1 MPNELN
7 RRRFLKAAAS
17 TACLTAAS
25 APAAWPVTKR
35 RPNIVLVLG
44 DDHTYRDIGCYG
56 NPEVKTPNMDRLA
69 GEGMRFTR
77 AFTATAMCAP
87 SRQQLYTGLFPIR
100 NGAYPNHSQVYP
112 GTKSLPHYLKAL
124 DYRVGLAGKRHFGPA
139 ASYPFESVGK
149 VELDFD
155 AMREFVSREPSLPFC
170 MVVCSKSPHCPWS
183 EGDASV
189 YDPEKLTLPGSW
201 VDTPET
207 RQALT
212 RYYAEVT
219 HLDRQVGRC
228 MELVR
233 DAGVED
239 ETLFIYTSEQG
250 SQFPF
255 SKWTCYEAGLHVA
268 FIARWPGQIQPRSTA
283 DAMVQYVDVV
293 PTLVEA
299 ACGETVSGVD
309 GRSFLPVLRGQTDT
323 HNDAVY
329 GVHTTRGIKD
339 GSECY
344 PIRSIRTATHRYIL
358 NLNSEAAFQNVLMS
372 KDREGY
378 WKSWEAKAETDPQ
391 AAERVERYRRRPAEE
406 LYDVEADP
414 HALHNLADDPKHRE
428 LVDSLRKRLE
438 EWMKQQG
445 DRGSETEMRAFER
458 QGNRNKK

>member
-1 MPNELN
+1 MNETID
-7 RRRFLKAAAS
+7 RRHFLKATAS
-17 TACLTAAS
+17 TACLTTVAS
-25 APAAWPVTKR
+25 PLWSQGER
-35 RPNIVLVLG
+35 RPNIVMVLG

-56 NPEVKTPNMDRLA
+56 NREVKTPNMDRLA

-100 NGAYPNHSQVYP
+100 NGAYPNHSKVYP
-112 GTKSLPHYLKAL
+112 GTKSLPHHLNAL
-124 DYRVGLAGKRHFGPA
+124 GYRVGLAGKRHFGPP
-139 ASYPFESVGK
+139 ASFPFEGVCNK
-149 VELDFD
+149 ALDFD
-155 AMREFVSREPSLPFC
+155 AMREFIVREPNEPFC
-170 MVVCSKSPHCPWS
+170 LVVCSQSPHCPWS

-189 YDPEKLTLPGSW
+189 YDPEKLTLPESW

-233 DAGVED
+233 NAGKED

-255 SKWTCYEAGLHVA
+255 GKWTCYETG
-268 FIARWPGQIQPRSTA
+268 
-283 DAMVQYVDVV
+283 AMVQYVDVL

-299 ACGETVSGVD
+299 AGGEPIPSIDGSG
-309 GRSFLPVLRGQTDT
+309 FLPVLLGKTDA

-329 GVHTTRGIKD
+329 GVHTTRGIND

-358 NLNSEAAFQNVLMS
+358 NLNSETAFQNVLMS
-372 KDREGY
+372 KDRERY
-378 WKSWEAKAETDPQ
+378 WETWVAKAETDSW
-391 AAERVERYRRRPAEE
+391 AAERVKRYQHRPAEE
-406 LYDVEADP
+406 LYDVESDP
-414 HALHNLADDPKHRE
+414 YEIHNLADDPKNRP
-428 LVDSLRKRLE
+428 LMDSLRLKLE
-438 EWMKQQG
+438 TWMKQQNDLG
-445 DRGSETEMRAFER
+445 NETEMRAFER
-458 QGNRNKK
+458 QGRE